1 MIERVGFI
9 GLGLMGRPMARRLLA
24 AGYGLTVH
32 NRSRGPAEELAS
44 MGAFPAG
51 SPREVAER
59 SEAVLLMLP
68 DSAEVEQV
76 VLGKDGL
83 IEGLRAGS
91 VVVDC
96 STVSP
101 ETEVR
106 IAAKLKEIGV
116 DYLDAPVTGST
127 PAAEGGTL
135 TFMVGGERAAFER
148 VLPILRHLGSRIE
161 HMGPV
166 GHGQLTKLCNQIA
179 VAGNLL
185 AAAEAVLFAKRVGLD
200 PKRVIEVIGA
210 GAASSWQLV
219 NLGPKMVERDFR
231 PGFKAV
237 HLKKDLRIVMEVS
250 ERHSLPLPLA
260 SLAWQMVRSLVALGY
275 GEQGTQ
281 AVIEV
286 LERLASDQTAEG

>member
-9 GLGLMGRPMARRLLA
+9 GLGLMGKPMARRLLA
-24 AGYGLTVH
+24 AGYRLTVH
-32 NRSRGPAEELAS
+32 NRSRRPVEELAS
-44 MGAFPAG
+44 MGAVPAE

-59 SEAVLLMLP
+59 SEVVLMMLP

-76 VLGKDGL
+76 VLGKGGL
-83 IEGLRAGS
+83 VEGLRAGS
-91 VVVDC
+91 VVIDC

-106 IAAKLKEIGV
+106 IAARLKEMGV

-127 PAAEGGTL
+127 PAAESGTL
-135 TFMVGGERAAFER
+135 TFMVGGEREVLER
-148 VLPILRHLGSRIE
+148 ALPILRHLGSRIE

-166 GHGQLTKLCNQIA
+166 GYGQLTKLCNQIA

-185 AAAEAVLFAKRVGLD
+185 AAAEAILFAKRVGLD
-200 PKRVIEVIGA
+200 PRRVIEVIGA
-210 GAASSWQLV
+210 GAASSWQLL
-219 NLGPKMVERDFR
+219 NLGPKMVEGDYR
-231 PGFKAV
+231 PGFKAA

-250 ERHSLPLPLA
+250 ERISLPLPLT
-260 SLAWQMVRSLVALGY
+260 SLAWQLVRSLVASGY

-281 AVIEV
+281 AIIEIF
-286 LERLASDQTAEG
+286 ERLASVQTGRD

>member
-9 GLGLMGRPMARRLLA
+9 GLGLMGRPMAKRLLA
-24 AGYGLTVH
+24 AGYRLTVY
-32 NRSRGPAEELAS
+32 NRSRGSVEELAS
-44 MGAFPAG
+44 MGAVPAG
-51 SPREVAER
+51 SPREVAEK

-76 VLGKDGL
+76 VFGRDGL
-83 IEGLRAGS
+83 VEGLRAGS

-101 ETEVR
+101 ETEIR
-106 IAAKLKEIGV
+106 IAARLREIGV

-127 PAAEGGTL
+127 PAAESGTL
-135 TFMVGGERAAFER
+135 TFMVGGEREALEK
-148 VLPILRHLGSRIE
+148 VLPVLRHLGSRIE

-185 AAAEAVLFAKRVGLD
+185 AAAEAILFAKRVGLD

-231 PGFKAV
+231 PGFKAA

-286 LERLASDQTAEG
+286 LERLASGQTSKG